1 MNGPLSRETT
11 RRGPLGVAALED
23 KVVQRAVVEAPN
35 AIYAA
40 PPALAAG
47 GARGPDSG
55 PLR

>member
-1 MNGPLSRETT
+1 MNGPLSRETI
-11 RRGPLGVAALED
+11 RRRPLRVATLED
-23 KVVQRAVVEAPN
+23 KVMQRAAVEALN

-47 GARGPDSG
+47 DARGPDSG